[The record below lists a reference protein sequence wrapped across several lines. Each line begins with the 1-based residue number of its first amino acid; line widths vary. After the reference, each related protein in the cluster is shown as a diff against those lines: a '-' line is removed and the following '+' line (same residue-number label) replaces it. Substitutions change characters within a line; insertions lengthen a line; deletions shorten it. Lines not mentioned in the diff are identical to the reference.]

1 MSDEINNPRDFP
13 PGRLPTGLIWESVE
27 RDFSRLQE
35 AISEE
40 EKIEYDSPDGI
51 TEEEGDAQAAL
62 FVNAP
67 LSGNGSAP
75 LPLEL
80 SDSSIAP
87 GGVLTLDPGSQLT
100 VDAKGLVQAFTPGSA
115 ADLVVKE
122 IHASVSFSDFVAE
135 NGPVEIGVLPAGAM
149 IFFTK
154 LKHSTAF
161 APAGGSYIYADFG
174 VIGDED
180 RYINNHDVS
189 LAPSATFF
197 GTGGVAFNFSHTTT
211 EQLAVNVEFDPV
223 SGLDYSDLTAGV
235 LEVWLYYVI
244 AT

>member
-1 MSDEINNPRDFP
+1 MGDEVNNPRDFP

-100 VDAKGLVQAFTPGSA
+100 VDAKG
-115 ADLVVKE
+115 